1 LSTPMFNILFV
12 SFPIRSFFETVYFA
26 SLKCKRDLRI
36 FFIIMTVI
44 HNTLGIVVVN
54 WYKLRSNNI
63 MLVKFE
69 RPPAVW
75 DNPEALLRNPTAMTI
90 DQFMDEDLTVYQF
103 SHYKFEQTVVEIKM
117 HW

>member
-1 LSTPMFNILFV
+1 
-12 SFPIRSFFETVYFA
+12 
-26 SLKCKRDLRI
+26 
-36 FFIIMTVI
+36 
-44 HNTLGIVVVN
+44 
-54 WYKLRSNNI
+54 

-75 DNPEALLRNPTAMTI
+75 DNPEALLRNPSAMTI